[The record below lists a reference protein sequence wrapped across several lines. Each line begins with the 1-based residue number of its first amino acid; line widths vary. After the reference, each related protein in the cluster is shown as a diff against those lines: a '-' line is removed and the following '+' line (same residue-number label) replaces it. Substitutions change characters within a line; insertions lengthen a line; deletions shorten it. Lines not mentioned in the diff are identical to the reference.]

1 MLNGYGPAK
10 RVFTKLMKPSFSFLR
25 SEGYLSVIYIDDCYL
40 QGDLFTKCAKNV
52 LRKIEILENLGS
64 CIEID
69 KSEIMQK
76 QQVTFFGES

>member
-25 SEGYLSVIYIDDCYL
+25 FEGYLSVIYIDDCYL
-40 QGDLFTKCAKNV
+40 QGDLFTKCAKKV

-64 CIEID
+64 YIKID

-76 QQVTFFGES
+76 QQVTFFWES

>member
-10 RVFTKLMKPSFSFLR
+10 RVFTKLMKPYFSFSR

-40 QGDLFTKCAKNV
+40 QGDFFTKCVKNV

-64 CIEID
+64 YTEID